1 MPTAT
6 DRRADHTVAWS
17 ELARELGITRPV
29 RQNIMDE
36 GLVRPIRPPHP
47 GRPTEIPADD
57 AERVR
62 AAVLLAAAVGL
73 AVIVVLRLLAGTGA
87 TVSGSGVTI
96 PVPGP

>member
-6 DRRADHTVAWS
+6 ASRADRTVSWS
-17 ELARELGITRPV
+17 DLTRDLGIGRTA
-29 RQNIMDE
+29 RQHMLNE

-47 GRPTEIPADD
+47 GRPTEIPVDD

-87 TVSGSGVTI
+87 MVSGSGVTI